1 MRYAVSDI
9 HGNYDLLIKLLKK
22 INFSK
27 NDKLYVAGDFI
38 DKGKNSIKLVRLF
51 RSLKDNI
58 VVIMGNHEYDFSKY
72 IRGLIRNDLDDK
84 SLIKKAKEYLN
95 EPEFLGSSENLSF
108 ADLEDIIFL
117 PFYHEEDDF
126 IMAHSGVPLDENN
139 NILPLKQAKREDLV
153 YGRTFKEPS
162 VLPNNSKCV
171 IFGHTPSFYVSGKP
185 EIIKYQKENTKG
197 DKLSDYYKI
206 HLDTGNYL
214 TKVLGVINLDTM
226 ETHYVTE

>member
-1 MRYAVSDI
+1 MSVPKEWLEFLREQYPPGSR
-9 HGNYDLLIKLLKK
+9 IKLREMDDPYSPVEPGTMGTLK
-22 INFSK
+22 
-27 NDKLYVAGDFI
+27 LI
-38 DKGKNSIKLVRLF
+38 DDIGQF
-51 RSLKDNI
+51 HMQWDN
-58 VVIMGNHEYDFSKY
+58 G
-72 IRGLIRNDLDDK
+72 RTLGLI
-84 SLIKKAKEYLN
+84 Y
-95 EPEFLGSSENLSF
+95 
-108 ADLEDIIFL
+108 
-117 PFYHEEDDF
+117 EEDDF